1 MPKKVDHQKRK
12 IQIAETT
19 WKVIVEEGIEHAT
32 VRKIAQASGLSVG
45 AVRHY
50 FATQSELLHFSME
63 LVSDRV
69 IQRAKARK
77 FSKDRD
83 PLELVT
89 EGVSEVLPVDEER
102 KIEMGV
108 WLAFSAK
115 VLVDKTLREL
125 SDKVY
130 GDMHEGFKNVVHALQ
145 LLDIAKDGLDIEME
159 VNRLHAIVDGMAMH
173 HLLNPEQFT
182 HEEMMET
189 LKYHFHSL
197 IK

>member
-1 MPKKVDHQKRK
+1 M
-12 IQIAETT
+12 
-19 WKVIVEEGIEHAT
+19 
-32 VRKIAQASGLSVG
+32 
-45 AVRHY
+45 
-50 FATQSELLHFSME
+50 
-63 LVSDRV
+63 
-69 IQRAKARK
+69 
-77 FSKDRD
+77 
-83 PLELVT
+83 T

-102 KIEMGV
+102 KIEMEV

-189 LKYHFHSL
+189 LKYHLHSL

>member
-1 MPKKVDHQKRK
+1 MPKQVDHQKRK

-19 WKVIVEEGIEHAT
+19 WKVIVEEGIEQAT
-32 VRKIAQASGLSVG
+32 VRRIAQSSGLSVG
-45 AVRHY
+45 AVRYY
-50 FATQSELLHFSME
+50 FASQSELLHFSME
-63 LVSDRV
+63 LVADRV
-69 IQRAKARK
+69 MQRAKARK

-89 EGVSEVLPVDEER
+89 EAVSEVLPVDEER
-102 KIEMGV
+102 KIEMEV

-130 GDMHEGFKNVVHALQ
+130 GDMHEGFKNVINALQ
-145 LLDIAKDGLDIEME
+145 LLDIAKEGLDLEME

-189 LKYHFHSL
+189 LKYHLHSL
-197 IK
+197 LK

>member
-19 WKVIVEEGIEHAT
+19 WKVIVEEGIEQAT

-69 IQRAKARK
+69 IERAKARK

-83 PLELVT
+83 PLEFVT
-89 EGVSEVLPVDEER
+89 EGVSEVLPIDEER
-102 KIEMGV
+102 KIEMEV

-130 GDMHEGFKNVVHALQ
+130 NDMHEGFKNVVNALQ
-145 LLDIAKDGLDIEME
+145 LLDIAKDGLDLEME

-189 LKYHFHSL
+189 LKYHLHSL

>member
-89 EGVSEVLPVDEER
+89 EGVSEVLPIDEER
-102 KIEMGV
+102 KIEMEV

-145 LLDIAKDGLDIEME
+145 LLDIAKDGLDLELE

-182 HEEMMET
+182 RDKMIQT
-189 LKYHFHSL
+189 LKYHLQSL
-197 IK
+197 CK

>member
-19 WKVIVEEGIEHAT
+19 WKVIVEEGIEQAT

-50 FATQSELLHFSME
+50 FTTQSELLHFSME

-89 EGVSEVLPVDEER
+89 EGVSEVLPIDEER
-102 KIEMGV
+102 KIEMEV

-130 GDMHEGFKNVVHALQ
+130 SDMHEGFKNVVHALQ
-145 LLDIAKDGLDIEME
+145 LLDIAKNGLDLEME

-189 LKYHFHSL
+189 LKYHLHSL
-197 IK
+197 LK